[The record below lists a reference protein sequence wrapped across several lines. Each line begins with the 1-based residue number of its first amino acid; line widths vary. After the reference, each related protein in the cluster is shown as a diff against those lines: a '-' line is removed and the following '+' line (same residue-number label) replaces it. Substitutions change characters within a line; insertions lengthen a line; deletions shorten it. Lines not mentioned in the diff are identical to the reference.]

1 MSNEILTLMRKA
13 FKIFIKEENLT
24 KTKLAKVVSYS
35 APNAVINIAGSTE
48 NITLGNKTN
57 QTLVAND
64 KVVVVIMDNDLTN
77 AFIGFKI

>member
-1 MSNEILTLMRKA
+1 MLNEILMIKKA

-35 APNAVINIAGSTE
+35 APNAVVNIAGSTT

-57 QTLVAND
+57 QVLATND

-77 AFIGFKI
+77 AFIGWKI